1 MSDGGY
7 AATWVIAILF
17 FIGFCVA
24 IVFAIR
30 HGGTNNPTWRGIII
44 SALLGMLPLYL
55 ILCFFGV
62 MGEERDY
69 E

>member
-1 MSDGGY
+1 MSDD
-7 AATWVIAILF
+7 ALTWVILLF
-17 FIGFCVA
+17 FISFCVA
-24 IVFAIR
+24 VFFAIKQ
-30 HGGTNNPTWRGIII
+30 GGTNNPTWRGIII